1 LDSHPLPSGALR
13 SVAHVDLF
21 DIALIVRRLVPTL
34 FAVALLVA
42 CVAFPGPMAAAIM
55 RISTER
61 ARAITERFEHALEP
75 ILEPTSRPAP
85 QTDRDR

>member
-1 LDSHPLPSGALR
+1 
-13 SVAHVDLF
+13 VDLF
-21 DIALIVRRLVPTL
+21 DIALMVRGLVPRL

-42 CVAFPGPMAAAIM
+42 CVAFPGPTAAAIM

-61 ARAITERFEHALEP
+61 ATAMTERFEHALEP
-75 ILEPTSRPAP
+75 ILEPTSRAGP

>member
-1 LDSHPLPSGALR
+1 M
-13 SVAHVDLF
+13 DLF

-61 ARAITERFEHALEP
+61 TKAITERFEHALEP

-85 QTDRDR
+85 PTERDR

>member
-1 LDSHPLPSGALR
+1 MDSRPLPSGAIR

-34 FAVALLVA
+34 FAVVLA
-42 CVAFPGPMAAAIM
+42 M
-55 RISTER
+55 
-61 ARAITERFEHALEP
+61 TERFEHAIEP

-85 QTDRDR
+85 ATDRDR

>member
-1 LDSHPLPSGALR
+1 MDSRPLPSGAVR

-34 FAVALLVA
+34 FAVVLLVA
-42 CVAFPGPMAAAIM
+42 CVAFPGPTAAAIM

-61 ARAITERFEHALEP
+61 AKAMTERFEHAIEP
-75 ILEPTSRPAP
+75 ILKPTSRPAP
-85 QTDRDR
+85 ATDRDR